1 MTRPALLFAAMCLIW
16 GLTWIAMK
24 IGVTA
29 MPPVMFAAL
38 RFVAAG
44 ILLLGWQAAKGGRF
58 VVRRSDWLRLMAASL
73 LIITFCYGPLFWGIA
88 RVASGLAATVNLA
101 LVPVGLFL
109 LGLAYGEERFSRRQV
124 AALTVGLVG
133 LALLFAPKIAADA
146 RAELAGIVAVIIGTF
161 AYCWGSILSRPLL
174 RRYPSGLLAGLNTF
188 IGGVALVIWSVLAE
202 PDAPGSL
209 AALRDPA
216 VLGAWLFLV
225 AFGSLAGFTIYLRLL
240 RDWGAARVGMY
251 AFVTPVVAV
260 IAGAAFFGER
270 FGPFELAG
278 MAVLLIATWLA
289 LRRPAR
295 ELAEKST
302 AAGGG

>member
-58 VVRRSDWLRLMAASL
+58 AVRRGDWLRLLAASL
-73 LIITFCYGPLFWGIA
+73 LIITFCYAPLFWGIA

-146 RAELAGIVAVIIGTF
+146 RAELAGIVAVILGTF

-202 PDAPGSL
+202 ADAPGSL
-209 AALRDPA
+209 AALGDPA

-270 FGPFELAG
+270 FGPFELTG
-278 MAVLLIATWLA
+278 MAVLLVATWLA
-289 LRRPAR
+289 LRRPA
-295 ELAEKST
+295 KN
-302 AAGGG
+302 